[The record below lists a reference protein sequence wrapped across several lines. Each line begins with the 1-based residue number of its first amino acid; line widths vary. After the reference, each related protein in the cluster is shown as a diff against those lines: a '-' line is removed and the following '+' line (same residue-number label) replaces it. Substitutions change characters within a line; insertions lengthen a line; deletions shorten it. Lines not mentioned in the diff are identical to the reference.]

1 MNEAKIFKFS
11 GYAVDSIDPYSK
23 DQVKDSLYDW
33 ADDQSFQFLQHVHVE
48 EAVLQEDDL
57 DDLSVKNC
65 DLSHCEKHF
74 QKQKS
79 VAEYDRPIP
88 KPGEHW
94 MHFKAGKM
102 VEIVAVSRCSESPDS
117 FSVIYRDP
125 NGIVWDRPL
134 DMFMSEVDHEKYPNA
149 LTKYRFE
156 KVVAS
161 YTAYSD
167 TVEHYE

>member
-48 EAVLQEDDL
+48 EAVLQYDDL

-74 QKQKS
+74 QKQAS
-79 VAEYDRPIP
+79 AAEYDRPIP

-134 DMFMSEVDHEKYPNA
+134 DMFMSEVDREKYPNA